1 MKNNSCLLDR
11 LYCTKCYY
19 IQIHLL
25 SMTSYTFHALKRK
38 REGGAK
44 KRPHKKKLN
53 VPLYENRKYQIK
65 MCTDSL
71 SCYKEL

>member
-38 REGGAK
+38 RGGE
-44 KRPHKKKLN
+44 RQHKKKLN
-53 VPLYENRKYQIK
+53 VPPYENRKYQIK
-65 MCTDSL
+65 MCTDNL

>member
-11 LYCTKCYY
+11 LYCTKCYN

-38 REGGAK
+38 RGREK
-44 KRPHKKKLN
+44 TRQHKKKLN
-53 VPLYENRKYQIK
+53 VPPYENRKYQIK
-65 MCTDSL
+65 MCTDNL

>member
-1 MKNNSCLLDR
+1 MKNNGCLLDR

-25 SMTSYTFHALKRK
+25 SRTSYTFHALKRK
-38 REGGAK
+38 RGG
-44 KRPHKKKLN
+44 KRQHKKKLN

-65 MCTDSL
+65 MCTGNL